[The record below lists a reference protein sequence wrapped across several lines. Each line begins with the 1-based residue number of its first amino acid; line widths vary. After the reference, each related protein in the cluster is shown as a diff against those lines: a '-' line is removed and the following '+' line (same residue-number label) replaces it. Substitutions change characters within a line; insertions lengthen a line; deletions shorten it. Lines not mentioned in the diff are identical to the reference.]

1 MQSAELKDVIPIL
14 DVRDV
19 EVALRF
25 YVVRLGFQVDFR

>member
-14 DVRDV
+14 DVRDA

-25 YVVRLGFQVDFR
+25 YVERLGFQVDFR